1 MANTLLEKSRVEGLT
16 TKVDAKSGFGFTLG
30 LLLGAAAGGIFSMA
44 VNSGRTATVPDG
56 AIDLGRKV
64 EQLHALEKTG
74 DVE

>member
-1 MANTLLEKSRVEGLT
+1 MANTLLEKSVVESPAR
-16 TKVDAKSGFGFTLG
+16 VDAKSGIGFTLG

-74 DVE
+74 DAE